1 MCFLEPTAVQLLWNR
16 TLEPIKS
23 FLAAADFVK
32 ILFLR
37 LPTMPVQLRATWV
50 PMSLELLESGS
61 VVDAQMKTMTT
72 SLPESV
78 GEKQCPLS
86 RMLNS

>member
-50 PMSLELLESGS
+50 PMSLELYTGVWFSSGRTNE
-61 VVDAQMKTMTT
+61 DNDY
-72 SLPESV
+72 
-78 GEKQCPLS
+78 LS
-86 RMLNS
+86 PRISGGRSNAL